1 MLSLNAENLDNSLI
15 EMDPEETEVLE
26 RKQRLILIAK
36 MRQMKQTAQNNLYKA
51 AEAEQRKRLT
61 TVFEE
66 TQEITA

>member
-36 MRQMKQTAQNNLYKA
+36 MRQMK
-51 AEAEQRKRLT
+51 
-61 TVFEE
+61 
-66 TQEITA
+66 

>member
-1 MLSLNAENLDNSLI
+1 
-15 EMDPEETEVLE
+15 MDSEETEVLG

-66 TQEITA
+66 TQEVTD